1 MNATTR
7 TLIATALVLGIA
19 AGPAAAHATPTPAT
33 GSGTG
38 PSSARA
44 STPASASASGP
55 TATRSISTP
64 PNAAALRQSIAGLG
78 ADHPYA
84 TGAVVRVSGSSGS
97 RRGGSGVS
105 DVRTGAPVID
115 DGRFRAG
122 SVTKTFTA
130 AVVLQLAAERRIDL
144 DRPIQR
150 YLPGTFPAAF
160 DPITVRELLNH
171 TSGIRAADG
180 PGNAFQDQWDHRFDV
195 TDPHAQIANALAKGP
210 ESDPGEFQHY
220 LNINYTVLGVLIE
233 KVTGTTYERAVDER
247 ILRPLGLRQTSF
259 PGRTRTHI
267 PGRHNIGY
275 QALPLPDGTTELRDV
290 SVWNQ
295 SDRWAA
301 GDLISSTADL
311 ERFTRAL
318 FAGRVVPPPAGG
330 DVHRPRGV
338 RVRYA
343 GQARAADGR
352 DAEDGP
358 GGRSRGLRQ
367 DRRPSRLQ
375 HRHRGD
381 QGRVPA
387 LGLHHDL
394 QGRQERGAEQGGR
407 RDGHGG
413 DVAVAAERT
422 GRGPGRV

>member
-19 AGPAAAHATPTPAT
+19 AGPAAAHATPTPAPTPVTGTVT
-33 GSGTG
+33 GSGSGSG

-55 TATRSISTP
+55 TASRSISTP

-97 RRGGSGVS
+97 WRGASGVS

-275 QALPLPDGTTELRDV
+275 QALPLPDGTTELRNV

-311 ERFTRAL
+311 ERFTQAL
-318 FAGRVVPPPAGG
+318 FAGRVVPRPQLEEMFTVPEVFEFGTRDKPAL
-330 DVHRPRGV
+330 RT
-338 RVRYA
+338 A
-343 GQARAADGR
+343 GMHKMVL
-352 DAEDGP
+352 EDGLVVYGKTGARP
-358 GGRSRGLRQ
+358 GYSTGIGGTRDG
-367 DRRPSRLQ
+367 SRLLVFTMTSK
-375 HRHRGD
+375 D
-381 QGRVPA
+381 AKSEEPNRVA
-387 LGLHHDL
+387 
-394 QGRQERGAEQGGR
+394 GAI
-407 RDGHGG
+407 
-413 DVAVAAERT
+413 VTAAMSR
-422 GRGPGRV
+422 